1 MSEIMKLTAKWE
13 GFTGAPG
20 YTNFYFLKTAMTNVQ
35 MAADAIRHFFDS
47 IKVNLPSEV
56 SIQVQQEVYTYVAET
71 GTLVSLDSV
80 PVLPAVVEGTA
91 SGGYSAVSGAVINWL
106 TTQSMG
112 TRLLR
117 GRTFIVPLSG
127 GAYQNDGTLSSGALT
142 ALQDA
147 AYDLRLAI
155 GADLCVWHRPKD
167 GADGLAV
174 KVTGSRVPDKAAILT
189 SRRD

>member
-13 GFTGAPG
+13 GFAGAPG

-35 MAADAIRHFFDS
+35 LAANGVHDFFDD
-47 IKVNLPSEV
+47 IKTYIPGSVT
-56 SIQVQQEVYTYVAET
+56 IQVQPEVTTYVAET

-80 PVLPAVVEGTA
+80 GTIPDPV
-91 SGGYSAVSGAVINWL
+91 SGSGSGAYSAVSGAVINWL

-117 GRTFIVPLSG
+117 GRTFIVPMNQS
-127 GAYQNDGTLSSGALT
+127 AYENDGTLSNGALT
-142 ALQDA
+142 ALTNA
-147 AYDLRLAI
+147 ANDLRVQI
-155 GADLCVWHRPKD
+155 GAELCVWHRPQN
-167 GADGLAV
+167 GTDGLAV
-174 KVTGSRVPDKAAILT
+174 KVTSVRVPDKAAILR